1 MLNKISVVILSC
13 ILSLTMM
20 IPTSSA
26 IAQSAT
32 PEDTYGDQY
41 KPESVSV
48 ITQTGQI
55 LYQSN
60 DDKVTDPASLTKM
73 MTMYLT
79 FDAIENGDIKASDKI
94 QITPDYEKMSE
105 LPNLA
110 SVPLEAEQAY
120 TIDQFLRQ
128 ITLESSNAAT
138 LILGEKIAGST
149 SRFTNQMNDKAKKI
163 GMEHTHFV
171 NPTGADN
178 QLLHQYA
185 PEKYKKERK
194 TQTTSQDMTI
204 LMQHLLK
211 DHPEVLTYS
220 SKTKDNQFDTELKT
234 KNLSLKGQQF
244 DLKGADGLKTGTSD
258 EGYSLALTSKRDG
271 LRLNEA
277 ILNVKPFPSNKAKN
291 ERHKIA
297 NKHINKQF
305 DKYEYR
311 KVLSEGKHE
320 INDKT
325 YHVKNDLY
333 DVVPKKMK
341 NVKLNVD
348 KKGKAYVSYKRQFIK
363 GTHAPKVD
371 VSLKKEEN
379 KFTAFFKN
387 LFR

>member
-311 KVLSEGKHE
+311 KVLSEGEHE

>member
-120 TIDQFLRQ
+120 TIDQFLKQ

-234 KNLSLKGQQF
+234 KNLSLKGERF

-311 KVLSEGKHE
+311 KVLSEGEHE
-320 INDKT
+320 INDKI

>member
-55 LYQSN
+55 LYQFN

>member
-55 LYQSN
+55 LYQFN

-234 KNLSLKGQQF
+234 KNLSLKGERF

>member
-13 ILSLTMM
+13 ILSLTMV

-32 PEDTYGDQY
+32 PEDIYGAQY

-234 KNLSLKGQQF
+234 KNLSLKGERF

-311 KVLSEGKHE
+311 KVLSEGEHE

>member
-13 ILSLTMM
+13 ILSLTMV

-32 PEDTYGDQY
+32 PEDIYGAQY

-138 LILGEKIAGST
+138 LILGEKIVGST

-311 KVLSEGKHE
+311 KVLSEGEHE

>member
-234 KNLSLKGQQF
+234 KNLSLKGERF

>member
-73 MTMYLT
+73 MTMYLI

-220 SKTKDNQFDTELKT
+220 SKTKDKQFDTELKT

-271 LRLNEA
+271 LRLNEV

-311 KVLSEGKHE
+311 KVLSEGEHE

>member
-60 DDKVTDPASLTKM
+60 DDKVTDAASLTKM

-178 QLLHQYA
+178 QLLNQYA

-234 KNLSLKGQQF
+234 KNLSLKGERF

-311 KVLSEGKHE
+311 KVLSEGEHE

>member
-1 MLNKISVVILSC
+1 
-13 ILSLTMM
+13 M

-163 GMEHTHFV
+163 GMEHTQFV

-234 KNLSLKGQQF
+234 KNLSLKGERF

-311 KVLSEGKHE
+311 KVLSEGEHE

>member
-1 MLNKISVVILSC
+1 
-13 ILSLTMM
+13 M

-185 PEKYKKERK
+185 PEKYKKE
-194 TQTTSQDMTI
+194 
-204 LMQHLLK
+204 
-211 DHPEVLTYS
+211 P
-220 SKTKDNQFDTELKT
+220 
-234 KNLSLKGQQF
+234 
-244 DLKGADGLKTGTSD
+244 
-258 EGYSLALTSKRDG
+258 
-271 LRLNEA
+271 
-277 ILNVKPFPSNKAKN
+277 
-291 ERHKIA
+291 
-297 NKHINKQF
+297 
-305 DKYEYR
+305 
-311 KVLSEGKHE
+311 
-320 INDKT
+320 
-325 YHVKNDLY
+325 
-333 DVVPKKMK
+333 
-341 NVKLNVD
+341 
-348 KKGKAYVSYKRQFIK
+348 VSY
-363 GTHAPKVD
+363 THLTLPTNTVTCR
-371 VSLKKEEN
+371 S
-379 KFTAFFKN
+379 
-387 LFR
+387 RWSPYH